1 MSNPFLS
8 TPFCKFRQSH
18 SPLCFFLHR
27 QELIFKKSRIN
38 SGFIIPLKKAKGEE
52 MDAACQS
59 LRTVTP

>member
-1 MSNPFLS
+1 M
-8 TPFCKFRQSH
+8 TR
-18 SPLCFFLHR
+18 
-27 QELIFKKSRIN
+27 FKESRIN